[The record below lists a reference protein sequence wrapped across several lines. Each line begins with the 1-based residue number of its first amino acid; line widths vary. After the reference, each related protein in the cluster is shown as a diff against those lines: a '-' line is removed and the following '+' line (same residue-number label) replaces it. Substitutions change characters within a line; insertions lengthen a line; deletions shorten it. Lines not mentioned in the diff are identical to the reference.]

1 MTNVAQKTAPAKSAR
16 LEARI
21 KPDVLA
27 LLKHAAEIE
36 GRSLTDF
43 VVQAAMEAAER
54 RIERTRVIKL
64 SLEDQVAFA
73 EALLNP
79 PEPTEA
85 MKRAF
90 RYHRALIQDSE

>member
-1 MTNVAQKTAPAKSAR
+1 MTEIAHKTSSSKSAR

-79 PEPTEA
+79 PDLSPA
-85 MKRAF
+85 MRRAF
-90 RYHRALIQDSE
+90 EHRRRLIEGAE